1 MATAW
6 NLVTTDGFDVE
17 DVDDPRTLE
26 GPCPAC
32 VRRVR
37 FTERELV
44 KNFRLLALSLV
55 TLEKVRRV
63 VQCPRC
69 EACFELPQAPPEDLA
84 PARSGP
90 PMETLKKIAELS
102 RTLARYEEETAL
114 WKLRAEL
121 ARKKGAQDLVTD
133 AHALLEDYRVK
144 AHQTREALCRL
155 RGDPPP
161 PPLAPAAPVPT
172 VTPSTTAEAPPT
184 PAPEGP
190 KTTPA
195 VPTPQGAPEEKSPE
209 ARAPEETAPGA
220 PPTEPEDELAA
231 LKRKLR
237 NRRP

>member
-17 DVDDPRTLE
+17 DVDNPRTLE
-26 GPCPAC
+26 GPCPGCA
-32 VRRVR
+32 RRVR

-63 VQCPRC
+63 VQCPAC
-69 EACFELPQAPPEDLA
+69 DACFELPDTPPGDLA

-102 RTLARYEEETAL
+102 RALARYDEEQAL

-121 ARKKGAQDLVTD
+121 ARKKGAQELAAEAQT
-133 AHALLEDYRVK
+133 LLEDFRVK
-144 AHQTREALCRL
+144 AWQAREELCRL

-161 PPLAPAAPVPT
+161 PPLAPAEPPAAMPAAP
-172 VTPSTTAEAPPT
+172 TPAAAEAPAVSAPLPAPAEAPP
-184 PAPEGP
+184 APKEP
-190 KTTPA
+190 P
-195 VPTPQGAPEEKSPE
+195 PE
-209 ARAPEETAPGA
+209 
-220 PPTEPEDELAA
+220 EDELAA
-231 LKRKLR
+231 LKRKLKKK
-237 NRRP
+237 N